1 MIKNIIFDLSEVIIS
16 GYYGVEK
23 VVGKN
28 TEIPSEIF
36 LNRKIETRSIFLD
49 AMRGKYTEDQYLR
62 LFLKDT
68 NWNLSIDKL
77 KLLIRENLNIPVEG
91 TMDIVKS
98 LKNNYTIILLSDHI
112 KEWMEYI
119 LEKNKDLSIFEN
131 QYFSYQYN
139 KLKTD
144 DGTFDIIIN
153 DLNIKPEETIFIDD
167 AERNVQCAQKSGIK
181 GIVFKNSNQLR
192 EELHKLNVL

>member
-1 MIKNIIFDLSEVIIS
+1 
-16 GYYGVEK
+16 
-23 VVGKN
+23 
-28 TEIPSEIF
+28 
-36 LNRKIETRSIFLD
+36 
-49 AMRGKYTEDQYLR
+49 
-62 LFLKDT
+62 
-68 NWNLSIDKL
+68 
-77 KLLIRENLNIPVEG
+77 
-91 TMDIVKS
+91 
-98 LKNNYTIILLSDHI
+98 
-112 KEWMEYI
+112 MEYI

>member
-23 VVGKN
+23 VVEKN

-49 AMRGKYTEDQYLR
+49 SMRGKYTEDQYLS

-68 NWNLSIDKL
+68 NWNLRIDKL

-91 TMDIVKS
+91 TMDIVKR
-98 LKNNYTIILLSDHI
+98 LKNNYKIILLSDHI

-153 DLNIKPEETIFIDD
+153 DLNIKPEETVFIDD

-192 EELHKLNVL
+192 DELHNLNVL

>member
-28 TEIPSEIF
+28 SKYSE
-36 LNRKIETRSIFLD
+36 D
-49 AMRGKYTEDQYLR
+49 
-62 LFLKDT
+62 
-68 NWNLSIDKL
+68 
-77 KLLIRENLNIPVEG
+77 
-91 TMDIVKS
+91 
-98 LKNNYTIILLSDHI
+98 
-112 KEWMEYI
+112 
-119 LEKNKDLSIFEN
+119 

-167 AERNVQCAQKSGIK
+167 AERNVEK
-181 GIVFKNSNQLR
+181 GDGENFSQMKNFLHPLFSFFLR
-192 EELHKLNVL
+192 PLFSLF